1 MSRKKK
7 SNTDVAVETIMN
19 KYGGYF
25 DYDAI
30 NHTLS
35 LINKEDID
43 KIPDLSKQVVK
54 NIAEWSLNGEDRQ
67 EIAKRLEMTPKQFDT
82 LCSICPVLVMVME
95 QGKELAN
102 ILVVGSLYQTA
113 IGGQIVREQQIVRL
127 HDYNDNGDIVGEHY
141 EKVWVEKELPPNALL
156 LKFIAEK
163 KLSEKF
169 GDKQNDQDKVINESI
184 KSMTPEELQ
193 KFEKELLSHGK
204 N

>member
-1 MSRKKK
+1 MGKKK

-35 LINKEDID
+35 LVNKEDIE
-43 KIPDLSKQVVK
+43 KIPDLSKQVVR

-67 EIAKRLEMTPKQFDT
+67 EIAKRLEMTQRQFDT
-82 LCSICPVLVMVME
+82 LCAVCPVLVMVME

-113 IGGQIVREQQIVRL
+113 IGGQVIREQQIVRL
-127 HDYNDNGDIVGEHY
+127 HDYSDDGKVIGEHF
-141 EKVWVEKELPPNALL
+141 EKVWVEKELPPNAIL

-169 GDKQNDQDKVINESI
+169 GDKQNDQDKVINDTIS
-184 KSMTPEELQ
+184 KMTPQELA
-193 KFEKELLSHGK
+193 KFEKELMENGK
-204 N
+204 

>member
-1 MSRKKK
+1 MARKKK
-7 SNTDVAVETIMN
+7 SNTDVAVETIMD

-35 LINKEDID
+35 LINKDDVD
-43 KIPDLSKQVVK
+43 KIPDLSKQVVR
-54 NIAEWSLNGEDRQ
+54 NIAEWSLNGEDKT
-67 EIAKRLEMTPKQFDT
+67 EISKRLEMTPRQFDT
-82 LCSICPVLVMVME
+82 LCSLCPVLIMVMQ

-102 ILVVGSLYQTA
+102 IIVSGSLFQTA
-113 IGGQIVREQQIVRL
+113 IGGQIIKKQQLVRI
-127 HDYNDNGDIVGEHY
+127 HDYEDGKIVGEHY
-141 EKVWVEKELPPNALL
+141 DKIWVEEELPPNAIL

-169 GDKQNDQDKVINESI
+169 GDKQNDQDKVIVSAI
-184 KSMTPEELQ
+184 KDMTPEEL
-193 KFEKELLSHGK
+193 KEFEKKVQDNGE